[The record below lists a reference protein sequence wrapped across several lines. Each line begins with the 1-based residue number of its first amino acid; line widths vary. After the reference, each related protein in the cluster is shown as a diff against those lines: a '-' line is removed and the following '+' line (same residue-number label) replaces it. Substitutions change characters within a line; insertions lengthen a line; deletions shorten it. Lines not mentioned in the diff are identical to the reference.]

1 MNNPN
6 SFNYPQTRPK
16 RSSVL
21 NRKRRISYKVVLSP
35 EKSLISKNDSS
46 IKDYSSDDNSS
57 SQKKTRQS
65 RSRQENSLGELTKN
79 FIKFVKESGT
89 ATININDIV
98 KKLKV
103 KKRRIYDITN
113 VLEGIGYIR
122 KHAKN
127 EISWINEDALYNSSF
142 SNDSNDSFDRGEPT
156 KVKQIQELQSLE
168 KENARIENR
177 LNQIKNEF
185 NLISNKQDFVD
196 YGYVS
201 FEDLKDLST
210 SEKIDLLA
218 IKAPKGTF
226 VDIISPKEAKQSY
239 LKTLREMEQG
249 KTARDEKLLDTLK
262 KEHHLFLDS
271 QHGEIS
277 VYRITNEDYS
287 LNPLSMNINEDNNK
301 RTSTPLIPPYKS
313 SFSFFPGNN
322 RIFKRYEE
330 K

>member
-1 MNNPN
+1 MNNAH
-6 SFNYPQTRPK
+6 SFNNPQTRPK
-16 RSSVL
+16 RSTVL
-21 NRKRRISYKVVLSP
+21 NKKHRIGNKAILSA
-35 EKSLISKNDSS
+35 EKSSIPKDNSS

-57 SQKKTRQS
+57 GQKKTRQS

-127 EISWINEDALYNSSF
+127 EISWINEDALYNSSL

-156 KVKQIQELQSLE
+156 TKQIQEYQSIE
-168 KENARIENR
+168 KENAKIDNR

-185 NLISNKQDFVD
+185 NLISNKQDFSD

-226 VDIISPKEAKQSY
+226 VDIISPKESKQAY
-239 LKTLREMEQG
+239 LKVLREMEQG
-249 KTARDEKLLDTLK
+249 KVERDEKLLDTLK

-271 QHGEIS
+271 QNGEIS

-287 LNPLSMNINEDNNK
+287 LNPLSMNINEEDNNK
-301 RTSTPLIPPYKS
+301 LNTPLIAPYKS

-322 RIFKRYEE
+322 QIFKRNEE